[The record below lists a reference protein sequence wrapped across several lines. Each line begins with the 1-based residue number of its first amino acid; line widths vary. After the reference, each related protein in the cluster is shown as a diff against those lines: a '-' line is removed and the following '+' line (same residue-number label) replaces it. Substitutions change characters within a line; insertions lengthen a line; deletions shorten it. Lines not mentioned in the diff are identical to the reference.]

1 MRLRS
6 RPSDARVWSA
16 VLVQMKASGPAFPFL
31 VQARTST
38 WRAWTEP
45 ACGVAHGRSVIGERR
60 ALLAHDSLQVVATA
74 GRDPARRLVVGR
86 VLEFE
91 TVQAQVV
98 EGPSSVLP

>member
-1 MRLRS
+1 LEGLDGAGVRCRS
-6 RPSDARVWSA
+6 RPVGHRQGGVQVRV
-16 VLVQMKASGPAFPFL
+16 VPAIQ
-31 VQARTST
+31 V
-38 WRAWTEP
+38 E
-45 ACGVAHGRSVIGERR
+45 